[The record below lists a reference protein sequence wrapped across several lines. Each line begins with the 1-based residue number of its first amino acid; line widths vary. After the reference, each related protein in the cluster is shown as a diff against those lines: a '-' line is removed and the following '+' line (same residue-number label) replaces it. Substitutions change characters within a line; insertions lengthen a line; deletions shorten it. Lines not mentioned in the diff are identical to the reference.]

1 LETPYRIYPNRR
13 LTLELPEAEVK
24 KIIARALAE
33 DLGHGDITSE
43 LLIPAGLEGRA
54 YIQIK
59 APGILAGIEVAGA
72 VFHQVDAALKFEVM
86 VRDGTR
92 VKRGDIAAT
101 VSGRVVSIL
110 KAERTVL
117 NFLQRLSGIATG
129 TARYVAR
136 VKGIEVRITDTRKT
150 VPGLRV
156 LEKYAVR
163 TGGGMSHRAH
173 LGDAVLIKDN
183 HLAALRALG
192 LGLGEIVAKARQ
204 NAPAGMRVEVE
215 VTDMAEAREAAAAG
229 ADVVM
234 LDNIVPEEM
243 RRIVKQIPP
252 RVQLEASGGITLANV
267 KEVAA
272 TGVNT
277 ISIGALTHSSK
288 ALDISLELEPST
300 MKLT

>member
-1 LETPYRIYPNRR
+1 LETTYRIYPNRR
-13 LTLELPEAEVK
+13 LALELPQAEVK
-24 KIIARALAE
+24 KIIVGALAE

-59 APGILAGIEVAGA
+59 APGVLAGIEVAGA
-72 VFHQVDAALKFEVM
+72 VFHQVDAALKFEVL

-92 VKRGDIAAT
+92 VKRGDVVAK

-136 VKGIEVRITDTRKT
+136 TKGSKVRITDTRKT
-150 VPGLRV
+150 TPGLRM

-163 TGGGMSHRAH
+163 TGGGMSHRSH

-204 NAPAGMRVEVE
+204 TAPVGMRVEVE
-215 VTDMAEAREAAAAG
+215 VTNMPEAREAAAAG

-234 LDNIVPEEM
+234 LDNIVPAEM
-243 RRIVKQIPP
+243 HRIVKQMPP
-252 RVQLEASGGITLANV
+252 SVQLEASGGITLVNI

-288 ALDISLELEPST
+288 ALDISLELEPSAV
-300 MKLT
+300 KLL

>member
-13 LTLELPEAEVK
+13 LALELPEAEVET
-24 KIIARALAE
+24 IIARALAE

-43 LLIPAGLEGRA
+43 LLIPAELEGRA
-54 YIQIK
+54 YILVK
-59 APGILAGIEVAGA
+59 APGVLAGIEIAGA
-72 VFHQVDAALKFEVM
+72 VFHKVDSALKFEVLM
-86 VRDGTR
+86 RDGAR
-92 VKRGDIAAT
+92 VKHGDVVAT

-129 TARYVAR
+129 TARYVTRA
-136 VKGIEVRITDTRKT
+136 KGSKVRITDTRKT
-150 VPGLRV
+150 APGLRV

-163 TGGGMSHRAH
+163 TGGGMSHRSH

-183 HLAALRALG
+183 HLAALGVLG
-192 LGLGEIVAKARQ
+192 LRLGEIVAKARQ
-204 NAPAGMRVEVE
+204 AAPAGMRVEVE
-215 VTDMAEAREAAAAG
+215 VTNMQEAREAVAAG

-243 RRIVKQIPP
+243 RRIVGQIPP
-252 RVQLEASGGITLANV
+252 RVQIEASGGITLANIR
-267 KEVAA
+267 EVSA

-277 ISIGALTHSSK
+277 ISVGALTHSSK

-300 MKLT
+300 MKLI